1 MDHRYEHSYEDNRMD
16 SRDEIANDDYL
27 ELKRML
33 KALGDVVR
41 LTMISVLDAS
51 AEITVTDLVELLA
64 ARGRFV
70 SQPLVSWHISQLR
83 RAGFVRTRRMGRQ
96 VYCSLDK
103 GRYSYCL
110 RMLGGMIGEPH
121 IADVPQMRATSPT
134 ISNTATTA
142 TRSEIQT
149 R

>member
-1 MDHRYEHSYEDNRMD
+1 MHHSHEDNRMD

-33 KALGDVVR
+33 KALGDAVR
-41 LTMISVLDAS
+41 LMMISVLDAS
-51 AEITVTDLVELLA
+51 NEITVTDLAELLA
-64 ARGRFV
+64 TRGRFV

-83 RAGFVRTRRMGRQ
+83 RTGFVRTRRVGRQ

-103 GRYSYCL
+103 GRYRQCL
-110 RMLGGMIGEPH
+110 HMLGDLVGGSQTAAMSHKP
-121 IADVPQMRATSPT
+121 AMLPT
-134 ISNTATTA
+134 ISNTAE
-142 TRSEIQT
+142 RSEIQT

>member
-1 MDHRYEHSYEDNRMD
+1 MHHSHEDTRMD

-33 KALGDVVR
+33 KALGDAVR
-41 LTMISVLDAS
+41 LMMISVLGAS
-51 AEITVTDLVELLA
+51 DEITVTDLAELLA

-83 RAGFVRTRRMGRQ
+83 RAGFVRTRRTGRQ

-103 GRYSYCL
+103 GRYHHCL
-110 RMLGGMIGEPH
+110 HILGELVGGSQTAAMPH
-121 IADVPQMRATSPT
+121 KPAILPA
-134 ISNTATTA
+134 ISNTAE
-142 TRSEIQT
+142 RSEIQT